1 MNSKIKNYLDALFS
15 DIPRSR
21 RAMELKEE
29 LPVNMSERYED
40 YLSEGKT
47 ENQAFSLVISSFGDL
62 DEMLEDIIPS
72 DQFREE
78 AHYYLKRN
86 ARNTALGVAMYIL
99 GAAVLI
105 GFGGLGSYFNMGD
118 VLPIVG
124 LLILLVFAAIAT
136 GLIVYSQMST
146 PLEYKDYNEQAKQ
159 EFKNLDSKHSRLLSN
174 LLSIYWISV
183 TFVYLAISFVTGT
196 WGISWIIW
204 ILAAVFESII
214 KTVFEMRYGHD

>member
-1 MNSKIKNYLDALFS
+1 MNTKIKNYLDALFS
-15 DIPRSR
+15 DIPRSE
-21 RAMELKEE
+21 RAVELKEE
-29 LPVNMSERYED
+29 LSVNMSERFED

-47 ENQAFSLVISSFGDL
+47 ENQAFSLVISSLGDL
-62 DEMLEDIIPS
+62 DAMLEEITPS

-78 AHYYLKRN
+78 AHYYLRRN

-99 GAAVLI
+99 GAAALI
-105 GFGGLGSYFNMGD
+105 GFGGLGSYFNLGD

-146 PLEYKDYNEQAKQ
+146 PLEYKDYNEQAKK
-159 EFKNLDSKHSRLLSN
+159 EFKNLDSKYSRLLRN
-174 LLSIYWISV
+174 LLSIYWILV
-183 TFVYLAISFVTGT
+183 TFIYLAISFTSGA